1 MATSEVEDIAALVGI
16 EIVPE
21 GTCKD
26 VSEES
31 EQQPPHTPD
40 RPTIAQPGIGECGGK
55 EDGKRS
61 DHGHQQLQTWPST
74 LGRVG

>member
-16 EIVPE
+16 EIVPD
-21 GTCKD
+21 GICKA

-40 RPTIAQPGIGECGGK
+40 RPTVAQPGIGECGGK
-55 EDGKRS
+55 ENGKRS
-61 DHGHQQLQTWPST
+61 DHSPHQLQTRST